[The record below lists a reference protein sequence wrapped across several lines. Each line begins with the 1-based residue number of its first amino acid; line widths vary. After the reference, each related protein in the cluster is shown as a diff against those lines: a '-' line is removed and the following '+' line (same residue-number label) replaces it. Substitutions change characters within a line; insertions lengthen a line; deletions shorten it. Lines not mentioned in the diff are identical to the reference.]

1 MAGHDRSPEWRHRA
15 TAPYPCLRE
24 THNAAPTGVRKHLEP
39 RSLVAPNISR
49 SGCREGTNGQDE
61 CISRD
66 DDRVFPEPSI
76 RLSEVQIKLTNHE
89 RKLISR
95 VRKRHAKTRG
105 KIAALIAHD
114 LGFGV
119 DDPSVHEEVEHAC
132 RAWEALPEKP
142 EPRTTLQHLLG
153 VRSGLLVA
161 EAEVL
166 QAARKREIEDDD
178 IFFHC

>member
-95 VRKRHAKTRG
+95 VRQNTWQNRCPNSPRPWVWGRRSVCPRRSRARLSRVGSTAGKTG
-105 KIAALIAHD
+105 A
-114 LGFGV
+114 
-119 DDPSVHEEVEHAC
+119 
-132 RAWEALPEKP
+132 
-142 EPRTTLQHLLG
+142 
-153 VRSGLLVA
+153 
-161 EAEVL
+161 
-166 QAARKREIEDDD
+166 EDD
-178 IFFHC
+178 